1 MASMNSLIDLLK
13 DGNARSIELMAAELD
28 TSIED
33 IERML
38 EYLENTGVL
47 KRTVLGAVGCPSCGG
62 SCSGCGSKGGPCK
75 GCMPENGFK
84 NMGVI
89 WEVCESR

>member
-1 MASMNSLIDLLK
+1 MASMNELLTLLK
-13 DGNARSIELMAAELD
+13 DGNARSVDHLAAELD

-38 EYLENTGVL
+38 EYMEKMGIL
-47 KRTVLGAVGCPSCGG
+47 KRTELGKVGCSD
-62 SCSGCGSKGGPCK
+62 CSTCPGHNAGNGANSPCA
-75 GCMPENGFK
+75 GCMPEGGFK

-89 WEVCESR
+89 WEVV